1 MADQIFNVS
10 CGFFDAINND
20 RTYSADDMN
29 RPYKRLV
36 SDGVFPAPR
45 THGAS
50 TDFQVTSA
58 GGMVI
63 TVNKGEGIFGSKW
76 FQNETVIPITIPENN
91 DIHPRIDSVI
101 IQVDN
106 RSSGRTGNIIYRT
119 GTPAFNPAAPDL
131 NTAANLYEYRVAN
144 IYVLAGTTAVDSSD
158 IVDLRGSDSCPWTTG
173 TIKQVDTSVLWQQ
186 FQTAYQ
192 NQFNSYNQQFQT
204 YTANQRQAWNDFL
217 STLTDELTV
226 STNLI
231 MLTSHY
237 DATGTTGVVPIN
249 IAAYDSTTDVLLVF
263 IDGELAVGKYTLRQ
277 DSVSISL
284 TDSIGIGDYVDF
296 IVFHS
301 VIAAD
306 IASTLSTI
314 QALSDDLSD
323 YFSDSGWIALTLENG
338 AQAYDSGNTPAYRSI
353 GGKVYLHGGFKNV
366 TTANT
371 VIATLPVALQPEVD
385 FYFVTQSLS
394 SGTVT
399 NTITMVINTAGQLK
413 LVGFAAS
420 GTTTASDLIPIS
432 AHYLSENVRTNISTI
447 PDGDEVN
454 Y

>member
-58 GGMVI
+58 GGMVVA
-63 TVNKGEGIFGSKW
+63 VNKGEGIFGSKW
-76 FQNETVIPITIPENN
+76 FQNETVISITIPENN

-106 RSSGRTGNIIYRT
+106 RSTGRTGNIIYRT
-119 GTPAFNPAAPDL
+119 GDSAFNPTAPDL
-131 NTAANLYEYRVAN
+131 SDDANIFEYRVAN
-144 IYVLAGTTAVDSSD
+144 VYVSAGATSIDNSV
-158 IVDLRGSDSCPWTTG
+158 IEDLRGSDSCPWTTG
-173 TIKQVDTSVLWQQ
+173 TIKQVDTSVLWNQ
-186 FQTAYQ
+186 FQTAYE
-192 NQFNSYNQQFQT
+192 NQYKSYGQQFENYIT
-204 YTANQRQAWNDFL
+204 TQRQAWNDFL
-217 STLTDELTV
+217 SSLTEELTV

-237 DATGTTGVVPIN
+237 DAPSSTGVVPIN
-249 IAAYDSTTDVLLVF
+249 IQAFDSTTDVLLVF
-263 IDGELAVGKYTLRQ
+263 INGELAVGKYTLRP
-277 DSVSISL
+277 DGESISL
-284 TDSIGIGDYVDF
+284 VDSIGIGDYVDF

-301 VIAAD
+301 VVAAD
-306 IASTLSTI
+306 ISSTLSMI
-314 QALSDDLSD
+314 QSLSDDLSD

-447 PDGDEVN
+447 PNGDEVE

>member
-58 GGMVI
+58 GGMVVTI
-63 TVNKGEGIFGSKW
+63 NKGEGIFGSKW

-131 NTAANLYEYRVAN
+131 DTAANLYEYRVAN
-144 IYVLAGTTAVDSSD
+144 IYVLAGTTSVDNGD

-173 TIKQVDTSVLWQQ
+173 TIKQVDTSVLWNQ
-186 FQTAYQ
+186 FQTAYE
-192 NQFNSYNQQFQT
+192 NQYKSYGQQFENYIT
-204 YTANQRQAWNDFL
+204 TQRQAWNDFL
-217 STLTDELTV
+217 SSLTEELTV

-237 DATGTTGVVPIN
+237 DAPSSTGVVPIN
-249 IAAYDSTTDVLLVF
+249 IQAFDSTTDVLLVF
-263 IDGELAVGKYTLRQ
+263 INGELAVGKYTLRP
-277 DSVSISL
+277 DGESISL
-284 TDSIGIGDYVDF
+284 VDSIGIGDYVDF

-306 IASTLSTI
+306 ISSTLSMI
-314 QALSDDLSD
+314 QSLSDDLSD
-323 YFSDSGWIALTLENG
+323 YFSDTGWVALDLENG
-338 AQAYDSGNTPAYRSI
+338 AQAYDSTNVPECRSI
-353 GGKVYLHGGFKNV
+353 GGKVYLRGGFKNATV
-366 TTANT
+366 ANT
-371 VIATLPVALQPEVD
+371 VISTLPVAFRPETD
-385 FYFVTQSLS
+385 FYFVTSSIS
-394 SGTVT
+394 SGAVT
-399 NTITMVINTAGQLK
+399 NTITMKIDTLGQLT
-413 LVGFAAS
+413 LVNFAAS
-420 GTTTASDLIPIS
+420 GTTTATDLIPIS
-432 AHYLSENVRTNISTI
+432 AHYLSSNVRTNISTI
-447 PDGDEVN
+447 QNGDEVN